1 MECGRPKLSD
11 TYPRVSRP
19 EQAWPRITLAGRCHH
34 HHDVLLRALRGEAD
48 VVCDGTA
55 RTLGRGQ
62 VMVIPAGSVHSIV
75 VPPDSIILPLVLP
88 ASQAV
93 TSLGPGTVL
102 PLGDEWDDWFLHEFA
117 ACISPMRAT
126 GYDPSHV
133 IATIARASEHAD
145 DALPFPRTDP
155 ARVVARGLQEDPACP
170 RTADQWA
177 VHAGVSVRTL
187 RRLFLAE
194 TGMTFSA
201 WRAASRVRAASA
213 SLLAGVPVQTVATQ
227 VGFATATGFIR
238 AFTRCLGTTP
248 DTWRKRARRPATR
261 PDVGCAPPPVP
272 GPTPVPAVA
281 PAVATHRHLA
291 HRHVL
296 LWAYRGAVHARVAG
310 VDHEVEEG
318 QALWMPSTVEH
329 AVRTGADAVALPL
342 SFPDDDVPADLF
354 PSTPVTVPG
363 FRRDALLRHV
373 IANLTAI
380 RPEGYRAADAVR
392 TVLDP
397 VGDMTA
403 VRLPLD
409 PRAAR
414 VARAIL
420 RNPADQRE
428 PASWADE
435 ARMDSHELDQAFREA
450 TGAPLRTWRTQ
461 VRMATA
467 REMVACGVA
476 PSVVARRVGYRH
488 LSGFSRDF
496 SRHHGMPPRAFQAR

>member
-1 MECGRPKLSD
+1 MERGRPKLSD
-11 TYPRVSRP
+11 TYPPAGAP
-19 EQAWPRITLAGRCHH
+19 EQAWPRITLAGRRHD
-34 HHDVLLRALRGEAD
+34 HHDVLLRALRGNAD

-55 RTLGRGQ
+55 HTLAREQ

-75 VPPDSIILPLVLP
+75 VPPDAIVVPLVLP
-88 ASQAV
+88 TSQAV
-93 TSLGPGTVL
+93 TSLGPGTVVT
-102 PLGDEWDDWFLHEFA
+102 LGDEWDDWFLHEFA

-170 RTADQWA
+170 RTAEQWA
-177 VHAGVSVRTL
+177 MHAGVSVRTL

-201 WRAASRVRAASA
+201 WRAACRVQAACA
-213 SLLAGVPVQTVATQ
+213 SLLAGIPVQTVATQ
-227 VGFATATGFIR
+227 VGFTTATGFIR

-248 DTWRKRARRPATR
+248 DSWRKHDRRSA
-261 PDVGCAPPPVP
+261 GSAPPPVP
-272 GPTPVPAVA
+272 GPAPVPTVA
-281 PAVATHRHLA
+281 PAVATHRHHR

-296 LWAYRGAVHARVAG
+296 LWAYRGTAHARVAG
-310 VDHEVEEG
+310 VDHEIEEG

-329 AVRTGADAVALPL
+329 AVRTDADAVALPL
-342 SFPDDDVPADLF
+342 SFSDDDVPADLF
-354 PSTPVTVPG
+354 PSTPVPVPG

-380 RPEGYRAADAVR
+380 RPEGYRAVDAIR
-392 TVLDP
+392 TVLGP
-397 VGDMTA
+397 VGDQTA
-403 VRLPLD
+403 VRLPHE
-409 PRAAR
+409 PGAAR

-420 RNPADQRE
+420 RDPADQRE
-428 PASWADE
+428 PAAWADE
-435 ARMDSHELDQAFREA
+435 ARMDSHELDRTFREE
-450 TGAPLRTWRTQ
+450 TGAALRAWRTQ
-461 VRMATA
+461 VRMMTA
-467 REMVACGVA
+467 REMVACGMA